1 MKTHETERHSISCC
15 ICGASYS
22 SMVALRLHQ
31 RTHTNENP
39 LLCPIPQCEQSFRSS
54 VYRKRHVEQCHRSSY
69 DVDSNGANVKQFH
82 RSYDV
87 DSNGANDQSP
97 HLASTF
103 ECKKKLKIP
112 PTSVQLEVLENGHI
126 AISPTTKLEKAHS
139 AIVDFESLKQLAVTK
154 INITIEKCKLR
165 INGEPVVKD
174 VLIPPDPLLEFV
186 RANLLPGGSASCDN
200 GDARRF
206 VCELCN
212 KRFNRPSHMQRH
224 SVTHTGLKQHECEH
238 CQKRFTQISSL
249 KYHVR
254 NVHDLPCL

>member
-126 AISPTTKLEKAHS
+126 AVSPTTKLEKAHS
-139 AIVDFESLKQLAVTK
+139 AIVDFESFESTG
-154 INITIEKCKLR
+154 N
-165 INGEPVVKD
+165 
-174 VLIPPDPLLEFV
+174 PLLKTFWFRPILYWNSFAPICCLEAPLRVITAMHGDSF
-186 RANLLPGGSASCDN
+186 ASSA
-200 GDARRF
+200 
-206 VCELCN
+206 
-212 KRFNRPSHMQRH
+212 
-224 SVTHTGLKQHECEH
+224 
-238 CQKRFTQISSL
+238 IS
-249 KYHVR
+249 
-254 NVHDLPCL
+254 DLIGQVICKGIQ